1 MKVFRTPRGQEQ
13 QHHSSFL
20 HTCLSEGCQH
30 PSVTQ
35 AQMQIILDPH
45 SPSFPPNNPPPRTLH
60 LTGRRCLA
68 STARQPPDPAM
79 IHTWLSSLPRL
90 HRGLP
95 ADLLT
100 PTLASLQLVPGT
112 AAGVIFSRCKSNH
125 VISPVPASLKASKD
139 FLLFSG

>member
-79 IHTWLSSLPRL
+79 IHTVAVFTAQTAPWPPGRSPHPHFGQPPVGSWHSSRS
-90 HRGLP
+90 
-95 ADLLT
+95 DLFKM
-100 PTLASLQLVPGT
+100 Q
-112 AAGVIFSRCKSNH
+112 I
-125 VISPVPASLKASKD
+125 
-139 FLLFSG
+139 